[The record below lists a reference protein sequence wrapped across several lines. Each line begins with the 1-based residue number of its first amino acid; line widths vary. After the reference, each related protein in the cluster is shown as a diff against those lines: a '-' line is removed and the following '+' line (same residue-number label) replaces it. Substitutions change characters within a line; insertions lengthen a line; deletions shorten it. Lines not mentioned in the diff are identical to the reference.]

1 MQPGELGEKMMG
13 NTSPAVS
20 FTIEDIQQALT
31 KPLPGVTGQI
41 KMAPTP
47 HKEQVHRWDRHDDCR
62 EAGVLILLY
71 PYTKYNPK
79 LHLVLIRRREYPGV
93 HSGQI
98 SFPGGRREAGE
109 TLQTT
114 ALRETKEEIGVSAN
128 NLKVIGQLS
137 SLYTPPSNFCIYPFV
152 AFSQYRP
159 EFHPEPREVAEIIEV
174 SLTKLT
180 NPAVCKIETWHFEKY
195 GERHIP
201 LFEVNGHKIW
211 GATAMILSE
220 FLTLLNDKA

>member
-1 MQPGELGEKMMG
+1 MG
-13 NTSPAVS
+13 DISPVVS
-20 FTIEDIQQALT
+20 FTIEDIQYALT
-31 KPLPGVTGQI
+31 KPLPGVAGQI
-41 KMAPTP
+41 KMAPMP
-47 HKEQVHRWDRHDDCR
+47 HREQVHRWDSQDDCR

-71 PYTKYNPK
+71 PYASK
-79 LHLVLIRRREYPGV
+79 LHLALIRRREYPGV

-98 SFPGGRREAGE
+98 ALPGGRREAGE
-109 TLQTT
+109 SLQTT

-152 AFSQYRP
+152 AFSQIRP
-159 EFHPEPREVAEIIEV
+159 NFHPEPREVAEVLEV
-174 SLTKLT
+174 SLTQLAD
-180 NPAVCKIETWHFEKY
+180 PAVYKVEIWHFEKY
-195 GERHIP
+195 GERRIP
-201 LFEVNGHKIW
+201 LFDVEGHKIW